1 MTWLFSKNVILEYML
16 KLSENMLSDT
26 FGDIVVAHSGEGKLD
41 VGNGG
46 QVGGYLGG
54 KTVAQDGDVNGTITH
69 TIALMTIIL
78 SIIFL

>member
-1 MTWLFSKNVILEYML
+1 
-16 KLSENMLSDT
+16 MLSDT

-54 KTVAQDGDVNGTITH
+54 KTAAQDGDVSGAVTN
-69 TIALMTIIL
+69 TIALMTII
-78 SIIFL
+78 SAIIFL